1 MKMTVF
7 GVEVDDVLA
16 WTWQKSVQKLVRI
29 LIDLI
34 DYVYAMSGVIL
45 ICCPFQQIL
54 KSGDWASTYSMIL
67 QEDLPRFEA
76 GLEHPNIGHGGRSR
90 WHALLVA

>member
-16 WTWQKSVQKLVRI
+16 WTWQKSLQKLVRI

-34 DYVYAMSGVIL
+34 DYVYAMSGVIV
-45 ICCPFQQIL
+45 ICCPF
-54 KSGDWASTYSMIL
+54 L
-67 QEDLPRFEA
+67 QVWGLGFYLLDDSPRRPPA
-76 GLEHPNIGHGGRSR
+76 I
-90 WHALLVA
+90 